1 MVGGSHYFPSPN
13 VFCCCQFQM
22 FGLSKAVAE
31 KNSSEVANGVESSLP
46 LQTTLH
52 D

>member
-1 MVGGSHYFPSPN
+1 MN
-13 VFCCCQFQM
+13 KM

-31 KNSSEVANGVESSLP
+31 KNSTDVANGVESSLP
-46 LQTTLH
+46 LQTTTLQ